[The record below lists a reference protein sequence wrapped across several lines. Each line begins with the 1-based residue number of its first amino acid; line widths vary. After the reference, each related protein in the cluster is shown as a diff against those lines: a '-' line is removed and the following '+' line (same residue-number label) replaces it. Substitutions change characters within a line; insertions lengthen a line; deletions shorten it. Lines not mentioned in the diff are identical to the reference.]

1 MVEIRPDIAFATL
14 VAARFAKN
22 PGHQHTEAVKTI
34 LQYLKDSKKRGII
47 FGGQKRLFIEGYS
60 DSDWA
65 NDKESRKSTSGFIFM
80 LNGGPVSWC
89 SKKHSTVAL
98 SSTEAEYIA
107 LTLTAKE
114 AIWLRLLLIKLGL
127 LQLDEKHAL
136 IKVSEQNTSVQ
147 AIDKDLDFERG
158 GGGKSKSSTPIVIP
172 LKGDNQGSIALAHNP
187 VFHSRTKHIDIQHHY
202 IRDEVASK
210 RIELSY
216 VPTEEMI
223 ADGLT
228 KALTHVKFHR
238 FVEQMRM
245 T

>member
-1 MVEIRPDIAFATL
+1 
-14 VAARFAKN
+14 
-22 PGHQHTEAVKTI
+22 
-34 LQYLKDSKKRGII
+34 
-47 FGGQKRLFIEGYS
+47 
-60 DSDWA
+60 
-65 NDKESRKSTSGFIFM
+65 M

-89 SKKHSTVAL
+89 SKRQPTVAL

-107 LTLTAKE
+107 LTLAAKE
-114 AIWLRLLLIKLGL
+114 ATWLRLLLTELGL
-127 LQLDEKHAL
+127 LQPDQQHAL
-136 IKVSEQNTSVQ
+136 IKVSEGNTCTQ
-147 AIDKDLDFERG
+147 AIQQDPVIARRG
-158 GGGKSKSSTPIVIP
+158 ESELGVSDGVGDIVIP

-202 IRDEVASK
+202 IRDEVASQ
-210 RIELSY
+210 RIQLSY

-238 FVEQMRM
+238 FVEQMNM